1 MGKGSDDPAPQ
12 PDPNIARAA
21 AKQAQLGNSWLTFAK
36 DAYATAEG
44 RQANLD
50 ATAQTAADTALAAQT
65 TSMENAATDRARY
78 ENTFVPLQDQIINEA
93 QTVDSQDA
101 QAAAAASAGADAQT
115 AIAGERAASERAL
128 TSMGVNPN
136 SGRFAGQR
144 RAQDLGAALG
154 TVGAKNDAR
163 EALRDRGFSMRMGA
177 AGLGANLPS
186 QSMAGTQLGLGAGQ
200 AAGSVLGA
208 ANQQF
213 LSSTAIP
220 MQGYSGAMQ
229 GYAGQAATLGNLY
242 NSQVNAWSAQ
252 QQADAAESAGLYGAI
267 GTGLGLAT
275 GSGIFKSSKD
285 VKTDK
290 EPIPEGQA
298 LEAVESM
305 PVERWRYMP
314 GIADGGPHVGPYA
327 EDMKAATGTGD
338 GKTIQAQD
346 AIGLT
351 MKAVQDVNAKVDRLA
366 GMIGLGPF
374 PGRREMEAA

>member
-1 MGKGSDDPAPQ
+1 MGKGSDEPAPQ

-21 AKQAQLGNSWLTFAK
+21 AKQAQLGNQWLTFAN
-36 DAYATAEG
+36 DAFATAQQ
-44 RQANLD
+44 RQTGID
-50 ATAQTAADTALAAQT
+50 TTAQTAADAALAAQT

-101 QAAAAASAGADAQT
+101 QAQAAAKAGADAQS

-177 AGLGANLPS
+177 A
-186 QSMAGTQLGLGAGQ
+186 
-200 AAGSVLGA
+200 AGSVLEA
-208 ANQQF
+208 ANRQF
-213 LSSTAIP
+213 LASTAIP

-229 GYAGQAATLGNLY
+229 GYAGQAATLGSLY

-275 GSGIFKSSKD
+275 GIKIPSSREYKE
-285 VKTDK
+285 DK
-290 EPIPEGQA
+290 EPIPEGAA

>member
-21 AKQAQLGNSWLTFAK
+21 AKQALLGNQWLTFAK
-36 DAYATAEG
+36 DAFATAEG
-44 RQANLD
+44 RQATID
-50 ATAQTAADTALAAQT
+50 TTAQTVADNALAAQT

-78 ENTFVPLQDQIINEA
+78 ENTFVPLQDQIIQEA
-93 QTVDSQDA
+93 QNVDSQDA
-101 QAAAAASAGADAQT
+101 QAQAAAKAGADAQT

-163 EALRDRGFSMRMGA
+163 EALRDKGFAMRMSA

-200 AAGSVLGA
+200 AAGSVLNA

-229 GYAGQAATLGNLY
+229 GYAGQASTLGNLY
-242 NSQVNAWSAQ
+242 NSQLNAWSAQ
-252 QQADAAESAGLYGAI
+252 QQADAAESAGLFGAI

-275 GSGIFKSSKD
+275 GFKSSKEY
-285 VKTDK
+285 KTDK
-290 EPIPEGQA
+290 EPIPEGEA

-327 EDMKAATGTGD
+327 EDMKEATGTGD

-351 MKAVQDVNAKVDRLA
+351 MKAVQDLNAKVDRIE
-366 GMIGLGPF
+366 GMIGLGKF